1 VRAVKLSLKFRM
13 KLSDFRIRSRIY
25 AGFGA
30 VILLGAAVT
39 GFGVWQFTAL
49 GQDVDR
55 LVAAGA
61 DVSRGLEVNRIVEV
75 LRRAALKYKTSGDEA
90 ATKEFADGMAQA
102 TARLDEAATANPA
115 GEQREIYD
123 AARGTLAEIQTQFN
137 ALVAIG
143 TKIKTDR
150 ATLFNG
156 GEDLRKASEALLVK
170 AHGAFDDALISRA
183 QDVEAGELGVRVAGW
198 QFLATNDA
206 RLPGAFRVSVAQTTL
221 TLKSLAK
228 LTTASKLD
236 GALAP
241 VQTAMDAYAKIFNE
255 ISNEMIEAN
264 RLYDEE
270 LLDALHRLEARGG
283 DIEKALDADM
293 KATKGATDA
302 TIAQTTLVQTVLAG
316 LSLLLGGLFAF
327 FIGRGIVRPVIG
339 MTATMAKLAEG
350 DRSVIVPALG
360 QKDEIGE
367 MAHAVE
373 VFKTG
378 MIEADRLAAAQQDEQ
393 RAKEQRQQ
401 TIDHAIAAYDES
413 VRRSLAALA
422 SAAGDMRVT
431 AEGMSATAEDTKQQA
446 SAVTDAAAEA
456 LGNVQNVA
464 SSTEE
469 MTASIAEIARQVA
482 QSTAIAGEAV
492 EEAGRTNTTMRALTD
507 AAQRIGEVVQLIQDI
522 ASQTNLLALNA
533 TIEAARAGE
542 AGKGF
547 AVVASEVKTL
557 ANQTGK
563 ATEEIAGQVT
573 AIQAATRSAVEAIK
587 GIDGTIGRISEIS
600 TTIAAAIEEQG
611 AATGEITRSTQETA
625 RGTEAVTRN
634 IAGVSE
640 AVSKTGAAAAQVL
653 AASGGLGEQAETLR
667 AEVDQFLATIRA
679 A

>member
-1 VRAVKLSLKFRM
+1 VKLG
-13 KLSDFRIRSRIY
+13 LSFSDYRIRTRIY
-25 AGFGA
+25 TGFGA

-39 GFGVWQFTAL
+39 GFGVWQIGAL
-49 GQDVDR
+49 GNDVDR
-55 LVAAGA
+55 LVSAGA
-61 DVSRGLEVNRIVEV
+61 DVSRSLEVNRIVEL

-90 ATKEFADGMAQA
+90 AIKEFVDGMARA
-102 TARLDEAATANPA
+102 TARLDEATQAKSSDD
-115 GEQREIYD
+115 QRKIYNT
-123 AARGTLAEIQTQFN
+123 ARGEMAEIQKQFT
-137 ALVAIG
+137 ALTAIG
-143 TKIKTDR
+143 AKIATDR
-150 ATLFNG
+150 GALFKG
-156 GEDLRKASEALLVK
+156 GEELRKATEALVVK
-170 AHGAFDDALISRA
+170 ARGAFDDALIGRA
-183 QDVEAGELGVRVAGW
+183 QDIQAGELGVRVAGW

-206 RLPGAFRVSVAQTTL
+206 TLPGAFRLNVAQATL
-221 TLKSLAK
+221 ALKSLAK

-241 VQTAMDAYAKIFNE
+241 VQTSLDGYAKVFNQ
-255 ISNEMIEAN
+255 ISNEMIESN

-270 LLDALHRLEARGG
+270 LLDRLRRLEALGG
-283 DIEKALDADM
+283 DIQKALDADM
-293 KATKGATDA
+293 TATKSATDE
-302 TIAQTTLVQTVLAG
+302 TIVSTTLVQTVLAG

-327 FIGRGIVRPVIG
+327 FIGRGIVRPVTG

-350 DRSVIVPALG
+350 DRSVTVPALG

-367 MAHAVE
+367 MAQAVE

-378 MIEADRLAAAQQDEQ
+378 LIEADRLAAAQRDEQ
-393 RAKEQRQQ
+393 AAKQRRQQ
-401 TIDHAIAAYDES
+401 TIDDAIAAYDDS
-413 VRRSLAALA
+413 VRRSLAALGA
-422 SAAGDMRVT
+422 AAGDMRVT
-431 AEGMSATAEDTKQQA
+431 AEGMSATAEDTRSQA

-482 QSTAIAGEAV
+482 QSTAIAGQAV
-492 EEAGRTNTTMRALTD
+492 EEAGRTNTTMQALTD

-573 AIQAATRSAVEAIK
+573 AIQAATKSAVEAIK

-625 RGTEAVTRN
+625 RGTEEVSRN
-634 IAGVSE
+634 IAGVS
-640 AVSKTGAAAAQVL
+640 AAASKTGAAAAQVL

-667 AEVDQFLATIRA
+667 AEVDHFLATIRA

>member
-1 VRAVKLSLKFRM
+1 MKSSLKFRV
-13 KLSDFRIRSRIY
+13 KFSDFRIRSRIY

-90 ATKEFADGMAQA
+90 ATKEFADGMARA

-115 GEQREIYD
+115 GEQRKIYD

-143 TKIKTDR
+143 TKITTDR

-221 TLKSLAK
+221 TLKSMAK

-241 VQTAMDAYAKIFNE
+241 VQTAMDAYAKIFNQ
-255 ISNEMIEAN
+255 ISNEMIESN

-327 FIGRGIVRPVIG
+327 FIGSGIVRPVTG

-350 DRSVIVPALG
+350 DRSVTVPALG

-393 RAKEQRQQ
+393 RAKEQRRQ
-401 TIDHAIAAYDES
+401 TIDRAIAAYDES

-482 QSTAIAGEAV
+482 QSTAIAGAAV

-587 GIDGTIGRISEIS
+587 GIDGTIGRISEIA

-640 AVSKTGAAAAQVL
+640 AASKTGAAAAQVL

>member
-1 VRAVKLSLKFRM
+1 VKLGFRFG
-13 KLSDFRIRSRIY
+13 DYRIRTRIY
-25 AGFGA
+25 NGFGA

-39 GFGVWQFTAL
+39 GFGVWQIGAL
-49 GQDVDR
+49 GNDVDR
-55 LVAAGA
+55 LVTAGT
-61 DVSRGLEVNRIVEV
+61 DVSRSLEVNRIVEL

-90 ATKEFADGMAQA
+90 AIKEFADGMARA
-102 TARLDEAATANPA
+102 TARLDEATTATSSDD
-115 GEQREIYD
+115 QRKIYD
-123 AARGTLAEIQTQFN
+123 TARGEMAEIQKQFT
-137 ALVAIG
+137 ALTAIG
-143 TKIKTDR
+143 AKIATDR
-150 ATLFNG
+150 GALFKG
-156 GEDLRKASEALLVK
+156 GEELRKATEALLVK

-183 QDVEAGELGVRVAGW
+183 QDIQAGELGVRVAGW
-198 QFLATNDA
+198 QFLATNDPS
-206 RLPGAFRVSVAQTTL
+206 LPGAFRLNVAQATL

-241 VQTAMDAYAKIFNE
+241 VQTSLDGYAKVFNQ

-270 LLDALHRLEARGG
+270 LLDRLRRLEALGG
-283 DIEKALDADM
+283 DIQTALDADM
-293 KATKGATDA
+293 KATKSATDQ
-302 TIAQTTLVQTVLAG
+302 TIVSTTLVQTVLAG

-327 FIGRGIVRPVIG
+327 FIGRGIVRPVTG
-339 MTATMAKLAEG
+339 MTATMARLAEG
-350 DRSVIVPALG
+350 DRSVTVPALG

-373 VFKTG
+373 VFKTSL
-378 MIEADRLAAAQQDEQ
+378 IEADRLAAAQREEQ
-393 RAKEQRQQ
+393 AAKQRRQQ
-401 TIDHAIAAYDES
+401 TIDDAIAAYDDS
-413 VRRSLAALA
+413 VRRSLAALGA
-422 SAAGDMRVT
+422 AAGDMRVT
-431 AEGMSATAEDTKQQA
+431 AEGMSATAEDTRSQA

-469 MTASIAEIARQVA
+469 MTASIAEIARQVT
-482 QSTAIAGEAV
+482 QSTAIAGQAV
-492 EEAGRTNTTMRALTD
+492 EEAGRTNTTMQALTD

-533 TIEAARAGE
+533 TIEAARAGD

-573 AIQAATRSAVEAIK
+573 AIQAATKSAVEAIK

-625 RGTEAVTRN
+625 RGTEEVSRN
-634 IAGVSE
+634 IAGVS
-640 AVSKTGAAAAQVL
+640 AAASKTGAAAAQVL
-653 AASGGLGEQAETLR
+653 AASGGLGQQAETLR
-667 AEVDQFLATIRA
+667 AEVDHFLATIRA